1 MLRHIGVNVR
11 DLVRAKSYYD
21 EFMPF
26 LGYEL
31 HISAA
36 DQFAYRPISDENGS
50 SIFFYPSLEEA
61 TYSRYQAGLQH

>member
-36 DQFAYRPISDENGS
+36 DQFDYRPISDEHGLPSS
-50 SIFFYPSLEEA
+50 SILLWKKRHTHDTSQDCN
-61 TYSRYQAGLQH
+61 T

>member
-26 LGYEL
+26 WGYEL

-36 DQFAYRPISDENGS
+36 DQFAYRPIND
-50 SIFFYPSLEEA
+50 
-61 TYSRYQAGLQH
+61 